1 MSDKTTE
8 AMTLALEALNS
19 IDVGYR
25 SSSGD
30 ALEVS
35 FDEAK
40 CEAAIAALREAL
52 AQQTRPAQEPVAHLW
67 RHSETGRTRVVMPDQ
82 IITADAA
89 WVVVGPL
96 CLATFQRILQV
107 AEEPTHA

>member
-8 AMTLALEALNS
+8 AMTLALEALEDWGS
-19 IDVGYR
+19 PM
-25 SSSGD
+25 
-30 ALEVS
+30 ALP
-35 FDEAK
+35 
-40 CEAAIAALREAL
+40 AIAALREAL

-107 AEEPTHA
+107 AEEPAHA

>member
-8 AMTLALEALNS
+8 AMTLALEALEIGWS
-19 IDVGYR
+19 TTHTGK
-25 SSSGD
+25 D
-30 ALEVS
+30 ARELGM
-35 FDEAK
+35 K
-40 CEAAIAALREAL
+40 AITILRAAL
-52 AQQTRPAQEPVAHLW
+52 AQEQEQAEPVAHLW

-107 AEEPTHA
+107 AEEPAHA